1 MLTGSNLVQKG
12 RFSRDTSAQGAVRLR
27 FRWLTDSRLS
37 FLFLSPTMI
46 LLLLIAIFPLI
57 WSLRLSFTDWSV
69 IANAGEAPT
78 PVGFNNYQ
86 QVLGLGET
94 ATEKRVGREVAD
106 RFAITGQFVLPAVTI
121 ELVLGF
127 ALALLLNR
135 KFTGRGLL
143 MTLLLV
149 PMMLTPVVVAL
160 FWRYMFR
167 TDIGIINFFIRNLLG
182 GSNVD
187 WLNQI
192 AIAPWTLV
200 IVDVWMWTP
209 FMMLIALAGLSAVP
223 KYLYEAADV
232 DRASGWFKFRHI
244 TLPLITPL
252 LLIAVLFRT
261 MDAYKLFDQAWV
273 LTGGGPGSSTQVMSF
288 YLYLTAFKDFDTGL
302 GSAIGYV
309 MLIVIIGLANL
320 LIRMINKT
328 REEG

>member
-1 MLTGSNLVQKG
+1 MAATHPGQSGQLNNRS
-12 RFSRDTSAQGAVRLR
+12 SREQPVRQRL
-27 FRWLTDSRLS
+27 RWLTDNRLT
-37 FLFLSPTMI
+37 FLFLSPTII
-46 LLLLIAIFPLI
+46 LLLCIAIFPLL
-57 WSLRLSFTDWSV
+57 WSLRLSFSDWSV
-69 IANAGEAPT
+69 IANAGETPN

-86 QVLGLGET
+86 QILGLGET
-94 ATEKRVGREVAD
+94 AGEKRIGREVAD
-106 RFAITGQFVLPAVTI
+106 RFTITGQFVLPAVTI
-121 ELVLGF
+121 ELLLGF

-135 KFTGRGLL
+135 KFAGRGLL
-143 MTLLLV
+143 MTLMLT

-167 TDIGIINFFIRNLLG
+167 TDIGIINYFIRTALG

-192 AIAPWTLV
+192 AIAPWALV

-232 DRASGWFKFRHI
+232 DRASAWFKFWHI

-252 LLIAVLFRT
+252 LLIAVLFRL

-288 YLYLTAFKDFDTGL
+288 YLYLTAFQDFETGL
-302 GSAIGYV
+302 GSAMGYV
-309 MLIVIIGLANL
+309 MLIVIIALANI
-320 LIRMINKT
+320 LIHRLNQMKA
-328 REEG
+328 GG